1 MADNVK
7 IQTKVQSFED
17 VQKSL
22 QDIEKNFN
30 KLVKAVNQSVE
41 DERKETEGKSG
52 DIQSINIGSDGGKDY
67 SLQIKSK
74 DGWQAPV
81 LKPHYDSGWK
91 DVTKNSTYTYK
102 HNLGSKILLIQVY
115 FKTDSHNI
123 FNLSH
128 TGIAEAWSAADLG
141 AGQKD
146 TGITIQMHNENTISI
161 GTAYEYIASIY
172 KVPFDDYGWESV
184 ADGYLRILIWK
195 TGIIR

>member
-30 KLVKAVNQSVE
+30 KLTKAVNQTVE

-67 SLQIKSK
+67 SLEIKSSN
-74 DGWQAPV
+74 GWQAPV

-91 DVTKNSTYTYK
+91 DVTKNNRYTYK
-102 HNLGSKILLIQVY
+102 HNLGSKILLVQVY
-115 FKTDSHNI
+115 FKTDAHQI

-128 TGIAEAWSAADLG
+128 IGFSEAAENQSNTDMGLAM
-141 AGQKD
+141 
-146 TGITIQMHNENTISI
+146 QMHNENTISI
-161 GTAYEYIASIY
+161 GFARYHITAHEN
-172 KVPFDDYGWESV
+172 VPADDEAWQWV
-184 ADGYLRILIWK
+184 DDGYLRLLIWK